1 MKIFSLICLVTYLA
15 LNSLSINPLGDKFF
29 IITSILFLIMNI
41 CYLYKYRRDQLI
53 CFEFLF
59 AITFF
64 LCSFLTP
71 YIYPLLDN
79 FQGRIFVATN
89 YNTFRVY
96 CIAFIGYCAY
106 MFGLCY
112 IKDINQNRTSAIWY
126 RYSFNNASCQYSN
139 ILCFIFIVLFYLTGG
154 SRLITLYSD
163 LASDLNQRYG
173 AWGEYMVYAM
183 YAYTLSIVI
192 NFSKIG
198 PYTTSLMAFF
208 KNLPF
213 LFYIN
218 SLLLVVPLLIS
229 GLRSSALQLL
239 IPLIMMYGISI
250 KRISSIKVIAL
261 VLAGYIFMVFIGLT
275 RSEGTGGDLGQDSLF
290 LTFVYDFVSANGANS
305 FLINYADTYGITGGS
320 NMILQFLSI
329 IPLLQSII
337 LFFFSKDTFAPNS
350 SKFFTDSFMDS
361 TQGGLGTALIGD
373 IYYTFGLIGIIIL
386 MFLIGLLVNKLS
398 RAHNSPYAMSLLIV
412 LSGNALFAPRV
423 EYCYILR
430 SLSFII
436 IFLYIIL
443 FVSHNTSASNE
454 CSLRNRR

>member
-1 MKIFSLICLVTYLA
+1 MKIFSLVCLIIYIA
-15 LNSLSINPLGDKFF
+15 INSLTTNPLGDKF
-29 IITSILFLIMNI
+29 ILATGILFLIMNI
-41 CYLYKYRRDQLI
+41 CYLYKYRRNQLI

-59 AITFF
+59 AIAFF

-71 YIYPLLDN
+71 YIYSLLDN
-79 FQGRIFVATN
+79 YQGRTFVATD

-106 MFGLCY
+106 MFGLC
-112 IKDINQNRTSAIWY
+112 
-126 RYSFNNASCQYSN
+126 
-139 ILCFIFIVLFYLTGG
+139 FIFVVLFYLTGG

-163 LASDLNQRYG
+163 VASDLSQRYG
-173 AWGEYMVYAM
+173 AWGEYMTYAM

-198 PYTTSLMAFF
+198 PYTASLISFF

-213 LFYIN
+213 FFYIN

-239 IPLIMMYGISI
+239 IPLIMMYGITI

-261 VLAGYIFMVFIGLT
+261 ILAGYIFMVFIGLI
-275 RSEGTGGDLGQDSLF
+275 RSGDTGGDLGQDSLF

-305 FLINYADTYGITGGS
+305 FLIDYTDKYGITGGS
-320 NMILQFLSI
+320 NMILQTLSI
-329 IPLLQSII
+329 IPFFQSII
-337 LFFFSKDTFAPNS
+337 LSFVSKDNFAPNS
-350 SKFFTDSFMDS
+350 SKFFTESFMDS

-373 IYYTFGLIGIIIL
+373 IYYSFGIVGVIIL

-398 RAHNSPYAMSLLIV
+398 RAHNSPYAIALLIMF
-412 LSGNALFAPRV
+412 SGNALFAPRV

-430 SLSFII
+430 SLSYTI

-443 FVSHNTSASNE
+443 SVSHNRSASNE
-454 CSLRNRR
+454 CSLRN